1 MDWKLTRDAI
11 GEPQIDTFH
20 DDPDED
26 LALGYALM
34 RALAQADET
43 ATEIRPGVWC
53 FSKSSDEK
61 MI

>member
-1 MDWKLTRDAI
+1 MDWKLTRDAM
-11 GEPQIDTFH
+11 GAPEVDTFR

-34 RALAQADET
+34 RALAEVDEQ
-43 ATEIRPGVWC
+43 ATEIRPGMWC
-53 FSKSSDEK
+53 FSKSSDER

>member
-1 MDWKLTRDAI
+1 MDWKVTRDAT

-26 LALGYALM
+26 LALGYAYM
-34 RALAQADET
+34 RALAAVQDQG
-43 ATEIRPGVWC
+43 TEVRPGMWY
-53 FSKSSDEK
+53 FSKMASEK